1 MSVFTGGS
9 ASSMLR
15 DIADG
20 FIIPSELTFKQFRAP
35 DFSQF
40 SQEADKLLREIRGNP
55 PPATDVEAT
64 KKRHRRLQRVQN
76 AMMIARMAA
85 GRRA

>member
-1 MSVFTGGS
+1 MSIFTGGS
-9 ASSMLR
+9 ASSMIR

-20 FIIPSELTFKQFRAP
+20 FIIPSEITFKQFRAP
-35 DFSQF
+35 DFTQF

-64 KKRHRRLQRVQN
+64 QKRHRRMQRVQN
-76 AMMIARMAA
+76 AMMIARNAA
-85 GRRA
+85 ARRT